1 MKGLFITLEGIEGA
15 GKTTAMAAL
24 ERYFTERGRTCLR
37 TREPGGTALGEHIRA
52 WLLDRSSSAQ
62 ANTEALLVFAARAQ
76 HLAEVIQP
84 ALASGQV
91 VLCDRFT
98 DATYAYQG
106 AARGLG
112 FERIA
117 VLEQWVQ
124 GTLRPDLTFLLDI
137 TVAGGAERVAGRGD
151 APDRFER
158 EPPGFFEQVRAGYLK
173 RAAEEPHRIRI
184 IDAACTVAEVEQEL
198 HKILREMSL

>member
-24 ERYFTERGRTCLR
+24 ERYFAERGQTCVR
-37 TREPGGTALGEHIRA
+37 TREPGGTALGEHVRT
-52 WLLDRSSSAQ
+52 WLLDRSSIAQ
-62 ANTEALLVFAARAQ
+62 ADTEALLLFAARAQ

-84 ALASGQV
+84 ALASGKI

-124 GTLRPDLTFLLDI
+124 GTLRPDVTFLLDI
-137 TVAGGAERVAGRGD
+137 TVLGGAERVAGRGD

-158 EPPGFFEQVRAGYLK
+158 EAPGFFEQVREGYLR
-173 RAAEEPHRIRI
+173 RAAGEPHRIRI
-184 IDAACTVAEVEQEL
+184 IDAARTAAEVELEL
-198 HKILREMSL
+198 RKVLREMSP

>member
-24 ERYFTERGRTCLR
+24 ERYFAERGRTCVR
-37 TREPGGTALGEHIRA
+37 TREPGGTALGEHVRT
-52 WLLDRSSSAQ
+52 WLLDRSSIAQ
-62 ANTEALLVFAARAQ
+62 ADTEALLLFAARAQ

-84 ALASGQV
+84 ALASGKI

-124 GTLRPDLTFLLDI
+124 GTLRPDVTFLLDI
-137 TVAGGAERVAGRGD
+137 TVLGGAERVAGRGD

-158 EPPGFFEQVRAGYLK
+158 EAPGFFEQVREGYLR
-173 RAAEEPHRIRI
+173 RAAGEPHRIRI
-184 IDAACTVAEVEQEL
+184 IDAARTAAEVELEL
-198 HKILREMSL
+198 RKVLREMSL

>member
-24 ERYFTERGRTCLR
+24 ERYFAERGQTCVR
-37 TREPGGTALGEHIRA
+37 TREPGGTALGEHVRT
-52 WLLDRSSSAQ
+52 WLLDRSSIAQ
-62 ANTEALLVFAARAQ
+62 ADTEALLLFAARAQ

-84 ALASGQV
+84 ALASGKI

-124 GTLRPDLTFLLDI
+124 GTLRPDVTFLLDI
-137 TVAGGAERVAGRGD
+137 TVLGGAERVAGRGD

-158 EPPGFFEQVRAGYLK
+158 EAPGFFEQVREGYLR
-173 RAAEEPHRIRI
+173 RAAGEPHRIRI
-184 IDAACTVAEVEQEL
+184 IDAARTAAEVELEL
-198 HKILREMSL
+198 RKVLREMSL